1 VNNIVLDCDENFNLY
16 LSIYENEK
24 ESIFSSINKILKKTI
39 NEKAIKEYERYMNGK
54 YLKTKQN
61 NKFLQMKRFRN
72 SDLCEVPN
80 LAIIYNGN
88 HQKINEKPYLNY
100 ENENKQIPNFT
111 KTDKYSI
118 QYSII

>member
-1 VNNIVLDCDENFNLY
+1 
-16 LSIYENEK
+16 
-24 ESIFSSINKILKKTI
+24 
-39 NEKAIKEYERYMNGK
+39 MNGK
-54 YLKTKQN
+54 YLKTKNN

-88 HQKINEKPYLNY
+88 HQKINGKPFFND
-100 ENENKQIPNFT
+100 ENENKQIPNF
-111 KTDKYSI
+111 DKINKYYI